1 MPATNWQAAFA
12 ATITVNGTNPSVQ
25 EASYSEEASEFD
37 ATVINGPVNSN
48 GLLQAQN
55 GNDVITTKVE
65 FTILLDPT
73 AVVNIAL
80 GVPYSATIAFTNE
93 QTHTGTVRFSSRNKG
108 IATKGAYQRKYQG
121 TFTGAVSGQ

>member
-1 MPATNWQAAFA
+1 MPTPNWQAAFA
-12 ATITVNGTNPSVQ
+12 ATITVNGVQPPVQ

-37 ATVINGPVNSN
+37 ATVINGPYNSN

-80 GVPYSATIAFTNE
+80 GVPYASTIAFTNE
-93 QTHTGTVRFSSRNKG
+93 QTHTGTVRFSSRSKNV
-108 IATKGAYQRKYQG
+108 ATKGAYQRKYQG
-121 TFTGAVSGQ
+121 TFSGAVTG